1 MSENGNITEEI
12 LTPEQQEEE
21 ITEQK
26 RIRLGKLSELKEQG
40 NDPYLVTTYDVDA
53 YAQQIRDDFET
64 LEGKDV
70 SIAGRMMSRRD
81 MGKANFIDVRDHTDR
96 IQVYVKVN
104 DIGEDNFT
112 EFKKWDLGDIVGV
125 KGTVFRTRRGEI
137 SVHAKEVS
145 LLSKSLLPLPEKWH
159 GLKDTE
165 IRYRQRYLDLIV
177 NPDVK
182 TTFIKRSKILREIRN
197 YLDNENFLEVETPVL
212 HTMAGGAA
220 ARPFITH
227 HNALDMDLYLRIAL
241 ELHLKR
247 LIVGG
252 FDRVYE
258 IGRVFRNEGI
268 STRHNPEFT
277 LLELYQAYTDFGGM
291 MDLTENLIRY
301 VAKAVNGTSI
311 VEYEGVTMDL
321 DKPFERISMLD
332 AVKKHKGIDFN
343 EINTTEQAHKIAKEH
358 NVKFEKHHLKGDI
371 LNLFFEE
378 FAEDKIVEPTFVTSH
393 PVEISPLAKKMPSD
407 PAYTERFELFIL
419 GREYANAFSEL
430 NDPIDQ
436 RERFEHQASLKAL
449 GDMEAN
455 DVDEDFINALEYGMP
470 PTGGLGIG
478 LDRLVMFLT
487 GSSSIRDVLFF
498 PTMKPLDK

>member
-1 MSENGNITEEI
+1 MSENGNNTEEI

-53 YAQQIRDDFET
+53 YAQQIRDDFDA

-70 SIAGRMMSRRD
+70 SIAGRVMSRRD

-104 DIGEDNFT
+104 DIGEDNFA

-125 KGTVFRTRRGEI
+125 KGTVFRTRRGNFRPCE
-137 SVHAKEVS
+137 EVS

-197 YLDNENFLEVETPVL
+197 YLDNEDFLEVETPSFIRWL
-212 HTMAGGAA
+212 GAA

-258 IGRVFRNEGI
+258 IGRVFRNE
-268 STRHNPEFT
+268 EF
-277 LLELYQAYTDFGGM
+277 LHVI
-291 MDLTENLIRY
+291 IRNSHY
-301 VAKAVNGTSI
+301 WNCT
-311 VEYEGVTMDL
+311 
-321 DKPFERISMLD
+321 
-332 AVKKHKGIDFN
+332 KHIP
-343 EINTTEQAHKIAKEH
+343 
-358 NVKFEKHHLKGDI
+358 I
-371 LNLFFEE
+371 LM
-378 FAEDKIVEPTFVTSH
+378 A
-393 PVEISPLAKKMPSD
+393 
-407 PAYTERFELFIL
+407 
-419 GREYANAFSEL
+419 
-430 NDPIDQ
+430 
-436 RERFEHQASLKAL
+436 
-449 GDMEAN
+449 
-455 DVDEDFINALEYGMP
+455 
-470 PTGGLGIG
+470 
-478 LDRLVMFLT
+478 
-487 GSSSIRDVLFF
+487 
-498 PTMKPLDK
+498 